1 MKTLEK
7 CCRAICKAKEI
18 DPDKLVCPFM
28 PVFINAAPLING
40 FEVPPPAAMCKAW
53 ELFKEYV
60 EIAFKAG
67 NVEDVLEDEVLN

>member
-1 MKTLEK
+1 MKMLEK
-7 CCRAICKAKEI
+7 ICRAICHDKEI
-18 DPDKLVCPFM
+18 DPDRLACPFI
-28 PVFINAAPLING
+28 PEFINATPLING
-40 FEVPPPAAMCKAW
+40 FFVPPPAASCKTW